1 MKEYEIRSFDAELE
15 YNNESRTLKGYA
27 VVFNSESRIKDNVY
41 EVIQPTALD
50 GVIQNSDVF
59 ALYEHDKSRG
69 ILARSNHGT
78 GTLALQIDEKGLFFE
93 FEAPNTSLGD
103 EVLEMVRR
111 GDISKCSFG
120 FIIKNDGYKCIRRE
134 DGTILC
140 VINQIAKLFE
150 ISLVSIPAYNDTCV
164 EIKRSIE
171 AMEEEEA
178 KRAKEELKTY
188 YNNLRNKY
196 LETK

>member
-1 MKEYEIRSFDAELE
+1 MKENEIRSFDSELE

-27 VVFNSESRIKDNVY
+27 VVFNSETRLKDNIY

-69 ILARSNHGT
+69 ILARSKYGN
-78 GTLALQIDEKGLFFE
+78 GTLTLQMDEKGLFFE
-93 FEAPNTSLGD
+93 FEAPNTQLGN
-103 EVLEMVRR
+103 EVLEMVKR
-111 GDISKCSFG
+111 GDVSKCSFSFRVEKG
-120 FIIKNDGYKCIRRE
+120 GCKYNKRE
-134 DGTILC
+134 DGTYLR
-140 VINQIAKLFE
+140 VINQIAELAD
-150 ISLVSIPAYNDTCV
+150 ISLVSQPAYDDTYV

-171 AMEEEEA
+171 AIEEEET
-178 KRAKEELKTY
+178 KRAKEELQAY

-196 LETK
+196 LTT